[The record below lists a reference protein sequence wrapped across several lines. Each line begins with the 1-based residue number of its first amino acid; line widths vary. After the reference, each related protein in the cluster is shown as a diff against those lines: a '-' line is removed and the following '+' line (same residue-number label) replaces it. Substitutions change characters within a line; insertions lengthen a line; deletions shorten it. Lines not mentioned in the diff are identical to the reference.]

1 MLVPPSAVGS
11 AIVAVVKRTAPW
23 LNPAAPTYMTVLRCR
38 FELRFV
44 EEALSA
50 RRIASAHRIRGIGF
64 DETTKF
70 GNTSLTSNV
79 TIEPTEGAPLED
91 VIARAAYSP
100 LGGTAAK
107 LVQSIEDKCFARLRD
122 HLRRWKAHFDVM
134 HPAVAWTGPDAAR
147 CSLHR
152 LGGGGAIMSDTCN
165 AARCAKRLLGEE
177 IARQV
182 EQELGHA
189 TWASMSA
196 MEQEAAT
203 RTHAQDCWQ
212 HIRNIVLAEMSRAMA
227 AHVKV
232 ELQPELD
239 TFSAWERMSTE
250 FSQLPRAAYKVT
262 PASWMHPCVLPC
274 HQEFHHGC
282 RYYKG
287 KGREYGVWLMD
298 THPTDFV
305 IHLERAEGGRQDL
318 DYDAAIPLYVNRRC
332 VIVECLH
339 AIVFS
344 SDYPT
349 VLEL

>member
-1 MLVPPSAVGS
+1 
-11 AIVAVVKRTAPW
+11 
-23 LNPAAPTYMTVLRCR
+23 MTVLRCR

-70 GNTSLTSNV
+70 GNTSLTSHV

-91 VIARAAYSP
+91 VIARAAYCP

-122 HLRRWKAHFDVM
+122 HMRRWKAHFDVM

-250 FSQLPRAAYKVT
+250 FSQLLRAAYKVT
-262 PASWMHPCVLPC
+262 PAHMHMCSRSHVCSPLPSGVPSWLSVLQGQGPRIRRLAYGHTSNGLRDPPRAGRRWATGSRLRRGHPIVRQPQVRHRMPACNCV
-274 HQEFHHGC
+274 
-282 RYYKG
+282 
-287 KGREYGVWLMD
+287 
-298 THPTDFV
+298 
-305 IHLERAEGGRQDL
+305 
-318 DYDAAIPLYVNRRC
+318 
-332 VIVECLH
+332 
-339 AIVFS
+339 
-344 SDYPT
+344 
-349 VLEL
+349 